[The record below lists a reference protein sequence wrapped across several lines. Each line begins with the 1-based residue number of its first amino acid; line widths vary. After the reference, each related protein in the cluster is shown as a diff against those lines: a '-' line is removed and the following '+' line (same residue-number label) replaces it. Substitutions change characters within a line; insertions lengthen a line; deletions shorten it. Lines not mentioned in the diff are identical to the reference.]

1 MNIYYLDFAVALGLS
16 YFFLGE
22 PLDVGCLSNE
32 FLYGFFTSK
41 LMPRKL
47 FSLAI
52 FHILELLN
60 VP

>member
-1 MNIYYLDFAVALGLS
+1 MKTVDFAAALGLS
-16 YFFLGE
+16 YFFLEGV
-22 PLDVGCLSNE
+22 LGVGYLSNV

-47 FSLAI
+47 FSLAT

-60 VP
+60 AP